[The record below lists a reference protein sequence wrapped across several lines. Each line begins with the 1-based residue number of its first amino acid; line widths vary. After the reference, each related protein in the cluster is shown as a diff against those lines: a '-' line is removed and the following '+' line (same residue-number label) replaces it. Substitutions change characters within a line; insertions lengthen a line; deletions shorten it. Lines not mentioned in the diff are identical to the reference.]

1 MADMIARQN
10 ISGAD
15 GRISEVD
22 DLRPANQREDSSNQ
36 PPAEM
41 REKSLHVGQGGHE
54 GILGSKI
61 GILPIGQDHT
71 RTTGSNRV
79 QPFRSKAQVGSP
91 FGERVSF
98 NHQKYLFGFSPCL
111 CHLLTLQVMV
121 TTDPKRAGGKFDIW
135 MAIHPEDWPV

>member
-10 ISGAD
+10 ISGPD

-22 DLRPANQREDSSNQ
+22 DLRPANQREGSSNQ

-54 GILGSKI
+54 GIPGRKI
-61 GILPIGQDHT
+61 GILPIGQDYT

-79 QPFRSKAQVGSP
+79 
-91 FGERVSF
+91 
-98 NHQKYLFGFSPCL
+98 
-111 CHLLTLQVMV
+111 
-121 TTDPKRAGGKFDIW
+121 
-135 MAIHPEDWPV
+135 

>member
-41 REKSLHVGQGGHE
+41 REKPLHVGLGGHE
-54 GILGSKI
+54 GISWGARAGFYRFAKI
-61 GILPIGQDHT
+61 TREPQVPIGFD
-71 RTTGSNRV
+71 
-79 QPFRSKAQVGSP
+79 RSGPRCK
-91 FGERVSF
+91 
-98 NHQKYLFGFSPCL
+98 
-111 CHLLTLQVMV
+111 
-121 TTDPKRAGGKFDIW
+121 
-135 MAIHPEDWPV
+135 